1 MTPLTEALGG
11 QDLRTLLPTDTPA
24 GAAGIGERLSAVRR
38 LRGLSQRRLAS
49 AGVTFAY
56 ICRIE
61 RGTRIPSL
69 EVIRRLA
76 EALDV
81 SPRWI
86 ETGDDGR
93 WDGFRHEELAAIR
106 AALLKAAGPASLR
119 LAGDLTAA
127 LEQRAEHELHDRTT
141 LLAV

>member
-1 MTPLTEALGG
+1 M
-11 QDLRTLLPTDTPA
+11 LLPTDTPA
-24 GAAGIGERLSAVRR
+24 GPAGIGERLRAARR
-38 LRGLSQRRLAS
+38 LRGLSQRRLSA

-76 EALDV
+76 AALDV

-93 WDGFRHEELAAIR
+93 WDGFGYAELAAIR

-119 LAGDLTAA
+119 LAADLTLA
-127 LEQRAEHELHDRTT
+127 LEQRDEHELHERTT

>member
-1 MTPLTEALGG
+1 M
-11 QDLRTLLPTDTPA
+11 LLPTDTPA
-24 GAAGIGERLSAVRR
+24 GAAGIGERLCAVRR
-38 LRGLSQRRLAS
+38 LRGLSQRRLSAT

-61 RGTRIPSL
+61 RGTRLPSL

-76 EALDV
+76 EPLEV

-93 WDGFRHEELAAIR
+93 WDGFTHAELAAIR

-119 LAGDLTAA
+119 LAGELTVA
-127 LEQRAEHELHDRTT
+127 LEQRAERELQDRPT

>member
-1 MTPLTEALGG
+1 MTTDPLRG
-11 QDLRTLLPTDTPA
+11 QHLRMLLPTDTPA
-24 GAAGIGERLSAVRR
+24 GPAGIGERLRAARR

-76 EALDV
+76 EALEV

-93 WDGFRHEELAAIR
+93 WDGFTHAELAAIR
-106 AALLKAAGPASLR
+106 AALLKAAGPASHR
-119 LAGDLTAA
+119 LADDLAGA
-127 LEQRAEHELHDRTT
+127 LEQRAERELEDGTP

>member
-1 MTPLTEALGG
+1 M
-11 QDLRTLLPTDTPA
+11 LLPTDTPA
-24 GAAGIGERLSAVRR
+24 GRAGIGERLRAARR
-38 LRGLSQRRLAS
+38 LRGLSQRQLSA

-76 EALDV
+76 AALDV
-81 SPRWI
+81 SARWI

-93 WDGFRHEELAAIR
+93 WDGFKHAELAAIR

-119 LAGDLTAA
+119 LAGDLTVA
-127 LEQRAEHELHDRTT
+127 LEQRAEQELQDRTT

>member
-1 MTPLTEALGG
+1 M
-11 QDLRTLLPTDTPA
+11 LLPTDTPA
-24 GAAGIGERLSAVRR
+24 GVAGIGERLCAVRR

-93 WDGFRHEELAAIR
+93 WDGFRHEELTAIQ
-106 AALLKAAGPASLR
+106 AALLEAAGPASLR
-119 LAGDLTAA
+119 LAGDLGAA
-127 LEQRAEHELHDRTT
+127 LGQRAEHELQDRTT